1 MQKKRKLVFKNMLL
15 EKAGWQFF
23 DSEDGTANIQL
34 KANVKLTK
42 KQIDDCEENFEKIKN
57 GFVNF
62 LHLVEN
68 GKPFI
73 VLEAKVET

>member
-42 KQIDDCEENFEKIKN
+42 KQIDDCGENFEKIKN